1 MAVGGYGRGELSPFS
16 DIDLLFLVR
25 PRSELSP
32 ATLRGLLYPLWDS
45 GWQVGHALRTAKEA
59 VERATQDLDAATAAL
74 SARLI
79 AGNADHFNEF
89 DDRFSRWV
97 AKNQKGL
104 VRRIADATKHRHE
117 SAERGGWVLAP
128 DLKNDIGG
136 MRDVH
141 RLGWLTAIS
150 GITEIPSNITAP
162 YDILLAAREALHG
175 EVNRKLDRLRID
187 LQPKVAQRL
196 GFDPEDGRDDLM
208 MQIHSAARTI
218 EFESAALSEQIAQ
231 PITGG
236 PRRSGSISH
245 LATGL
250 RIEDG
255 VIVVAAGTPPSPSA
269 GMTVIEAVARTGRR
283 CGARSVTWLH
293 DCFASD
299 VPEVWDTALRSSFI
313 ATLAGDHVTDALEL
327 LDHVGGW
334 SLVPEWSRIRGRA
347 QHDPYH
353 RYTVDGHLF
362 VAVHEVELALRD
374 DELAAT
380 AAAQAGS
387 LDALRIGALLH
398 DIGKGSGTD
407 HSVVGEGLATSV
419 CERMGLSL
427 DETHEVATLV
437 RWHLLL
443 VDTATR
449 RDLDDGAVIQFV
461 AETIDDGR
469 ILRLLYILTIA
480 DARATGPQAWSEWKA
495 ALVGELFRKALVA
508 LETGKLP
515 ARSDVVEKARE
526 VEAYEPSLAG
536 RAEEILATLPP
547 SYAESTPVEDIAD
560 ELRMLLQPPQ
570 PGQVKTRIY
579 EGPEE
584 CAITVCLPD
593 RPGTLARTAGV
604 LALNRVSVRSAR
616 AFVTSTGIAIERFTV
631 GSAASEA
638 FAGVRKDLEAVYA
651 GKLALEAR
659 LDRKIADYAGDTD
672 VEARVTVLQDASA
685 HSTVIEVRAG
695 DVLGLLY
702 AVTAAMSELDL
713 DIHVAKIDT
722 LGERVVDVFYVRTS
736 WGTKLEDEQA
746 AEVERAIEH
755 RVSRLFRR

>member
-1 MAVGGYGRGELSPFS
+1 MV
-16 DIDLLFLVR
+16 
-25 PRSELSP
+25 
-32 ATLRGLLYPLWDS
+32 
-45 GWQVGHALRTAKEA
+45 
-59 VERATQDLDAATAAL
+59 
-74 SARLI
+74 
-79 AGNADHFNEF
+79 AGNEDHFVEF
-89 DDRFSRWV
+89 EDRFFRWV
-97 AKNQKGL
+97 KKNQRSL
-104 VRRIADATKHRHE
+104 VRRIADATRHRHE
-117 SAERGGWVLAP
+117 TADRGGWVLAP

-141 RLGWLTAIS
+141 RLGWLTAVV
-150 GITEIPSNITAP
+150 GDGEIPALVSAP

-187 LQPKVAQRL
+187 LQPKVAVRL
-196 GFDPEDGRDDLM
+196 GFDAGDGRDDLM

-218 EFESAALSEQIAQ
+218 EFETAAHFEELSR
-231 PITGG
+231 PITQG
-236 PRRSGSISH
+236 PRRSGNVTQ
-245 LATGL
+245 LASGL

-255 VIVVAAGTPPSPSA
+255 WIVVAPDKAQSPAA
-269 GMTVIEAVARTGRR
+269 GMAVIEAVSRTGRP
-283 CGARSVTWLH
+283 CNARSVTWLTE
-293 DCFASD
+293 CFDAEP
-299 VPEVWDTALRSSFI
+299 PEVWDADMRMSFL
-313 ATLAGDHVTDALEL
+313 ATLAGEHVTEALEL

-334 SLVPEWSRIRGRA
+334 ALIPEWNRIRGRA

-362 VAVHEVELALRD
+362 VAVREVERALVD
-374 DELAAT
+374 DSLAAT
-380 AAAQAGS
+380 AASQAGDLDS
-387 LDALRIGALLH
+387 LRVAALLH

-407 HSVVGEGLATSV
+407 HSVVGEGLASAVCQRLGTSA
-419 CERMGLSL
+419 EMTS
-427 DETHEVATLV
+427 EVATLV

-449 RDLDDGAVIQFV
+449 RDLDDGAVIEQV
-461 AETIDDGR
+461 AETIGDGR
-469 ILRLLYILTIA
+469 LLRLLFILTIG
-480 DARATGPQAWSEWKA
+480 DARATGPQAWSDWKA
-495 ALVGELFRKALVA
+495 ALVGELFRKALIA
-508 LETGKLP
+508 LETGELP
-515 ARSDVVEKARE
+515 ARSDIVEKARE

-536 RAEEILATLPP
+536 RAEKILATLPP
-547 SYAESTPVEDIAD
+547 SYAESTAVEDIAD

-570 PGQVKTRIY
+570 PGQVKTRVY

-584 CAITVCLPD
+584 AAITVCLPD

-616 AFVTSTGIAIERFTV
+616 AFVTTTGIAIERFTV
-631 GSAASEA
+631 ASAPSEA
-638 FAGVRKDLEAVYA
+638 FERVRKDLEAVYS

-659 LDRKIADYAGDTD
+659 LDRKIADYAADID
-672 VEARVTVLQDASA
+672 VSARVTVLQEASA

-736 WGTKLEDEQA
+736 WGTKLEDDQA

-755 RVSRLFRR
+755 RVDRLFRR